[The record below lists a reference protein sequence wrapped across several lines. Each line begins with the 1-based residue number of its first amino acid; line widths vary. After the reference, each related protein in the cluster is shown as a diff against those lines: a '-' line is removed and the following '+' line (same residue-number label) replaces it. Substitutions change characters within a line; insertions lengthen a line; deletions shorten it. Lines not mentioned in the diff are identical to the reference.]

1 MRSLRRMICVVPLPF
16 PFMQST
22 SKKTPGIAG
31 ELAAARSQLANAEL
45 RVRQLAAKDAKI
57 LDEHERAAFLEARD
71 ACRIFD
77 GIRPRAE
84 ARLAEIRAGVVLPGR
99 KAAERFA
106 GEARLAEMALRE
118 ADLAD
123 AAYTIL
129 AFANAR
135 DQARYMRGGGKRD
148 AVLRETLKRGG
159 VYNDWKF
166 FIGIV
171 RM

>member
-1 MRSLRRMICVVPLPF
+1 MH
-16 PFMQST
+16 ST
-22 SKKTPGIAG
+22 SKKTPGVAG
-31 ELAAARSQLANAEL
+31 ELAAARNQLANAEL

-57 LDEHERAAFLEARD
+57 LDEHERAALLEARD
-71 ACRIFD
+71 ACGAFD
-77 GIRPRAE
+77 NIRPRAA

-99 KAAERFA
+99 KTSERFL
-106 GEARLAEMALRE
+106 GEARLAEMALRQ

-123 AAYTIL
+123 VAYTII

-159 VYNDWKF
+159 VYNDRKF
-166 FIGIV
+166 FMAIV